1 MMAAEHTAHASW
13 QGDLMSG
20 SGSVSTGSG
29 AVSDVPLTWRARAE
43 DASAG
48 SSPEELI
55 AAALASCFSMA
66 LSHGL
71 AQDGNPPTS
80 IETDAVATFD
90 RTEAGFRVTTIALQV
105 RGGVP
110 GLDESG
116 FQAAAE
122 DAKANCPVSKALEGN
137 VEITLDASLAR

>member
-1 MMAAEHTAHASW
+1 MAAEHTAHASW

-29 AVSDVPLTWRARAE
+29 AVSDVALTWHARAE

-55 AAALASCFSMA
+55 AAALAACFSMA

-71 AQDGNPPTS
+71 AQAGNTATS
-80 IETDAVATFD
+80 IETHATAAFD
-90 RTEAGFRVTTIALQV
+90 KTDAGFRVTKIALSV
-105 RGGVP
+105 RGDVP
-110 GLDESG
+110 GMDADAFRE
-116 FQAAAE
+116 AAE
-122 DAKANCPVSKALEGN
+122 RAKANCPVSKALEGN
-137 VEITLDASLAR
+137 VEISLDASLV

>member
-1 MMAAEHTAHASW
+1 MATEHTAHTSW

-29 AVSDVPLTWRARAE
+29 AVTGVPLTWRARAE

-55 AAALASCFSMA
+55 AAAHAACFSMA

-71 AQDGNPPTS
+71 AQAGNPATS
-80 IETDAVATFD
+80 LETDAVATFD
-90 RTEAGFRVTTIALQV
+90 RTDAGFRVTRIALSV
-105 RGGVP
+105 RGDVP
-110 GLDESG
+110 GVDETA
-116 FQAAAE
+116 FREAAE
-122 DAKANCPVSKALEGN
+122 GAKANCPVSKALEGN
-137 VEITLDASLAR
+137 VEITLDASLA